1 MSKKKYTPRL
11 INIELENGD
20 NIYLHSDECSDV
32 ELTQVTGSRSMSL
45 KTKLNRQA
53 AITLAIALL
62 DSLSPS
68 QDEIKQARPAPE
80 TCQVTVQ

>member
-1 MSKKKYTPRL
+1 MNKKKYTPRL

-45 KTKLNRQA
+45 KTKLSDNFSDCFA
-53 AITLAIALL
+53 
-62 DSLSPS
+62 
-68 QDEIKQARPAPE
+68 
-80 TCQVTVQ
+80 